1 MANLLDFLG
10 RIFISTLFLFSA
22 YNKILNYSGT
32 VGWMESF
39 GVPGFLLG
47 PTIALEIILPLFVII
62 GYQTKLSSILLAL
75 FSIIT
80 AVIFHSDFSDQ
91 MQLIAFL
98 KNIGLA
104 GGFIFLA
111 AHGAKE
117 WAVENKKKY
126 VRL

>member
-1 MANLLDFLG
+1 MANLLDFIG

-32 VGWMESF
+32 VDWMEGF

-62 GYQTKLSSILLAL
+62 GFQIKLSSILLAL

-111 AHGAKE
+111 AHGTKN
-117 WAVENKKKY
+117 WAVDNKKKY